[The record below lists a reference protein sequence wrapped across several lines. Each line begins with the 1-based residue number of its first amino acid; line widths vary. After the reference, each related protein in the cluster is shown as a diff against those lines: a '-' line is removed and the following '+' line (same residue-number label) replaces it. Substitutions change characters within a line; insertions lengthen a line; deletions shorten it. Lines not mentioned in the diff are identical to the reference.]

1 MHLTSDYGT
10 SRGMKSRDQPLKSWV
25 AGLVQSSINTNV
37 NDDAFAVQN
46 TDEVDYTIVLL
57 LHSIMNSIPI

>member
-1 MHLTSDYGT
+1 
-10 SRGMKSRDQPLKSWV
+10 MKSRDQPLKSWV